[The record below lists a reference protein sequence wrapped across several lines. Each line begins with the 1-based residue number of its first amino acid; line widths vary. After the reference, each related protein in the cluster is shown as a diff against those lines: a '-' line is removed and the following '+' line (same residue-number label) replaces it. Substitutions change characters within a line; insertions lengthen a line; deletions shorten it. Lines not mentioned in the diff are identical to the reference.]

1 MNQKDPIKII
11 KKTKEISPQTKLWQ
25 SVLCL
30 ACEEALGNRNRY
42 NFARYGVRGY
52 KYKKGKIRRLKNK
65 APYLK
70 LLSEI
75 DEARVQFKEPS
86 DHFKFVCSL
95 AGCDYEAVYD
105 RMTKNIKKLEK
116 QEKS

>member
-42 NFARYGVRGY
+42 TFARYGIRGY
-52 KYKKGKIRRLKNK
+52 KYKKGEIRRLKNK

-75 DEARVQFKEPS
+75 DEARVWFKETGK
-86 DHFKFVCSL
+86 HFKFVCTS
-95 AGCDYEAVYD
+95 ADCDYEAVHE
-105 RMTKNIKKLEK
+105 RMIKNIKKAEK
-116 QEKS
+116 QEN

>member
-1 MNQKDPIKII
+1 MSEVTP
-11 KKTKEISPQTKLWQ
+11 ETKLWQ

-42 NFARYGVRGY
+42 TFARYGIRGY
-52 KYKKGKIRRLKNK
+52 KYKKGEIRRLKNK

-75 DEARVQFKEPS
+75 DEARVWFKEPGK
-86 DHFKFVCSL
+86 HFEFVCES
-95 AGCDYEAVYD
+95 ADCDYEAVYD
-105 RMTKNIKKLEK
+105 RMKMKIHQKECWWK
-116 QEKS
+116 